1 MLFVKPCF
9 SFSFFCYNY
18 DEFTNCEMG
27 IYMLNNIL
35 GTRIKQL
42 RKEKQL
48 SQLDLARHLNISN
61 TTLSQYESGKRIP
74 GDEIKIKIAKFFNV
88 SIDYLLGCTDVRS
101 YNAGTEQIHK
111 NDPRT
116 YDRLDKSG
124 LSEEDIKKVEEYI
137 DLLKQKYKSDISFD
151 K

>member
-1 MLFVKPCF
+1 
-9 SFSFFCYNY
+9 
-18 DEFTNCEMG
+18 MG
-27 IYMLNNIL
+27 IYMINNIL

-74 GDEIKIKIAKFFNV
+74 GDEIKIKMARFFNV

-101 YNAGTEQIHK
+101 SHAGMGQISGEE
-111 NDPRT
+111 PRA
-116 YDRLDKSG
+116 YSRLDESG

-137 DLLKQKYKSDISFD
+137 DLLKQKYKSD
-151 K
+151 KPLNK